1 METLEWLSSCHVSI
15 QGLGGGGGGGGGGAA
30 ASVLSVSAMYDI
42 NGK

>member
-15 QGLGGGGGGGGGGAA
+15 QGLGGGGGGGSA
-30 ASVLSVSAMYDI
+30 ASILSVSVITVMYDI